1 MAQRVRQAQLQGKLS
16 FAFLSSG
23 RGSGKHGGAEPFPIL
38 VRAAGDDTLPAM
50 RHSPVLALMILLA
63 CTNANPGAEEYPLL
77 WDRHDAELQQFLE
90 ERSAAGR

>member
-1 MAQRVRQAQLQGKLS
+1 
-16 FAFLSSG
+16 
-23 RGSGKHGGAEPFPIL
+23 
-38 VRAAGDDTLPAM
+38 M

-77 WDRHDAELQQFLE
+77 WDRHDAELQQSLE